1 MTLAQTPVLLTHRIT
16 DQSFADLPTH
26 FFTHTP
32 TSPLK
37 TARLFHA
44 NANFAGDLG
53 LTRQQIDS
61 SDFLDLVS
69 GARPLPGC
77 DPLAAVYSGH
87 QFGVWAG
94 QLGDGRA
101 HYLGEISS
109 PIGPLELQLK
119 GAGPTPYSRMAD
131 GRAVLRSSVREY
143 LASEAMH
150 GLGIPTTRALALV
163 ASDDPVRRE
172 TVETAAIVTRVSP
185 SFIRFGSFEHW
196 ASKRHVE
203 ALKQLADFVIKQYF
217 PECLG
222 DQQASISA
230 QHDAQLTES
239 GEKYVRFF
247 EAVVSR
253 TANLMAQWQTVGFCH
268 GVMNTDNM
276 SILGLT
282 LDYGPFGFLDDF
294 DAHHIC
300 NHSDHNGRYAWY
312 AQPSVA
318 KWNLHCLANS
328 LSLLVQ
334 STDGLSEALKTFDSI
349 FSNSMHHRMMAKLG
363 LVGSM
368 PEDEALIDD
377 LLKLMHESGADF
389 TLCFRELAFVQAA
402 NATQLV
408 RPEDALQ
415 MGWLPHEP
423 LSKKPFNHLFAGSN
437 SPNTWVNRYLTR
449 SGCLVNS
456 ECLAV
461 ERTKR
466 MLSVNPLYILRNHLA
481 QKAIE
486 AAQLNY
492 ATELSIQINLLA
504 NPFVAQPGFES
515 YAQPPAPLD
524 QPVAVSCSS

>member
-1 MTLAQTPVLLTHRIT
+1 MTLTQTTVQLTHSST
-16 DQSFADLPTH
+16 KQSFADLPSY
-26 FFTHTP
+26 FFTTTP
-32 TSPLK
+32 TTPLK
-37 TARLFHA
+37 TARLFHV
-44 NANFAGDLG
+44 NAKFASDLG
-53 LTRQQIDS
+53 LTLKQIKS
-61 SDFLDLVS
+61 SEFLDLVS
-69 GARPLPGC
+69 GAQPLPGC
-77 DPLAAVYSGH
+77 NPLAAVYSGH

-101 HYLGEISS
+101 HYLGEIGS
-109 PIGPLELQLK
+109 PLGPLELQLK
-119 GAGPTPYSRMAD
+119 GAGPTPYSRRAD

-163 ASDDPVRRE
+163 ASDDPVWRE

-196 ASKRHVE
+196 ASKRNVE
-203 ALKQLADFVIKQYF
+203 ALKQLADFVIKRYF

-222 DQQASISA
+222 DEFTPLLAQPDSQYSA
-230 QHDAQLTES
+230 GDAQ
-239 GEKYVRFF
+239 YVRFF
-247 EAVVSR
+247 EAVVQR
-253 TANLMAQWQTVGFCH
+253 TANLMAQWQAVGFCH

-282 LDYGPFGFLDDF
+282 LDYGPYGFLDDF

-300 NHSDHNGRYAWY
+300 NHSDHNGRYAWH

-318 KWNLHCLANS
+318 KWNLYCLANS
-328 LSLLVQ
+328 LSLLVK
-334 STDGLSEALKTFDSI
+334 STEGLSEALKTFDPI
-349 FSNSMHHRMMAKLG
+349 FSNSMHLRMMAKLG
-363 LVGSM
+363 LEGSD

-389 TLCFRELAFVQAA
+389 TLCFRELAFVQPSDLS
-402 NATQLV
+402 QLV

-423 LSKKPFNHLFAGSN
+423 LSKKPFFHLFGGSSSLN
-437 SPNTWVNRYLTR
+437 SWVNRYLAR
-449 SGCLVNS
+449 SGYLTNS
-456 ECLAV
+456 ETIAV
-461 ERTKR
+461 KRIER

-481 QKAIE
+481 QKVIE
-486 AAQLNY
+486 AAQHDE
-492 ATELSIQINLLA
+492 ASELSVQINLLA
-504 NPFVAQPGFES
+504 NPFVAQPGFEY